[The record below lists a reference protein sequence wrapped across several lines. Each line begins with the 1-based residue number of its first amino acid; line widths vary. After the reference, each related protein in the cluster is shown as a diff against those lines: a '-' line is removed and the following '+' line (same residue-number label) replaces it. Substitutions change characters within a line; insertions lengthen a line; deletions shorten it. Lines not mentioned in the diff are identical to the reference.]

1 MVGTRERTLQCIQ
14 TFPELQRSNIVD
26 LKYCST
32 KFEIKTHEE
41 CLEGCWEYTEWSP
54 VSSRH

>member
-26 LKYCST
+26 LKYCSS

-41 CLEGCWEYTEWSP
+41 CMEGCWEYTEWMP
-54 VSSRH
+54 VSVL